1 MLARI
6 GIVDP
11 ELNMMGEV
19 TQEVDTFNEYVALVE
34 ETEKTDDV
42 VYSELLNDGEV
53 IESGWV

>member
-19 TQEVDTFNEYVALVE
+19 TQEVDAFNEYVALVE